1 LTFLLFNSCADRFAD
16 GDSTPVGASIE
27 AADSVVGTV
36 VVGLS
41 RSPTSRL
48 GFLWR
53 APVLCMDH
61 RASLGLGDILAD
73 FVLHPF
79 RFRGADFLWLF
90 NILAVVLALV
100 LQYRVTD
107 FGTRFLCTHFVLH
120 CLVTVNK
127 DSCAHG
133 SGSRGDHRW
142 GQGGWHFHWCVWSG
156 DSTLI
161 GAAVETADSIVWTVE
176 VRLSR
181 TPAGRLG
188 LLG

>member
-27 AADSVVGTV
+27 AANSVVGTV

-53 APVLCMDH
+53 APVLYMDH

-79 RFRGADFLWLF
+79 RFRGADFLRLF
-90 NILAVVLALV
+90 NVLAVILALV
-100 LQYRVTD
+100 LPYRVTY
-107 FGTRFLCTHFVLH
+107 FWTRVLCAHFMLH
-120 CLVTVNK
+120 GLVPVNQ
-127 DSCAHG
+127 DSRAHG
-133 SGSRGDHRW
+133 SGRRCGHRW
-142 GQGGWHFHWCVWSG
+142 GQGCWHFHWC
-156 DSTLI
+156 I
-161 GAAVETADSIVWTVE
+161 
-176 VRLSR
+176 
-181 TPAGRLG
+181 
-188 LLG
+188 